1 MHKMQSFIAIADA
14 IRNGELSAREVLE
27 QSLSVIDAKNPELN
41 AFIMLDE
48 ETARAAADDIDR
60 RISAG
65 EDPGKLAGV
74 PIGVKD
80 IENCIG
86 FPTTQGSLLL
96 KDAPRASAD
105 SIHVARLRA
114 AGAVI
119 VGKTNTPE
127 FGMDGATHNKLWGVT
142 GNPWNPAMTPGGSSG
157 GSSSAV
163 ASGMVPLATATDAG
177 GSTRQPAA
185 YTGTIGLH
193 PSHGRIPK
201 ANGFSNWACHGAITR
216 SVLET
221 ARYLDVVSGP
231 DDHDRQSLP
240 PPGLLYEE
248 QADTFDVAGLRGAW
262 SSDLGYAVVET
273 EIIEICERAARKLM
287 AAAALTS
294 VERECHIANAYMPL
308 ALINLWRMKSEM
320 ELEGTYAASLPL
332 LAEQSQGWLRRMGD
346 LNEQD
351 IADAWKVIY
360 QLESDMA
367 DLFNDIDVLF
377 TPATACSPYAADA
390 PIPQVID
397 GRDASNSGGE
407 PFGPPANICWNPS
420 ISVPAGLTAAGLPV
434 GLQITVRRHHD
445 HVALRLARIWEQA
458 QPWSYPWDRG

>member
-1 MHKMQSFIAIADA
+1 MQSLIQIAEAVRA
-14 IRNGELSAREVLE
+14 GKRSARDALK
-27 QSLSVIDAKNPELN
+27 QSLAVIAEKNPALN

-48 ETARAAADDIDR
+48 DAAAAQADAIDAR
-60 RISAG
+60 VLRG

-80 IENCIG
+80 IENCTG
-86 FPTTQGSLLL
+86 YPTTQGSLLM
-96 KDAPRASAD
+96 KDAPAATAD

-127 FGMDGATHNKLWGVT
+127 FGMDGATHNKLWGIT
-142 GNPWNPAMTPGGSSG
+142 RNPWNLELTPGGSSG
-157 GSSSAV
+157 GSSAAV
-163 ASGMVPLATATDAG
+163 SSGMVPLATATDAG

-185 YTGTIGLH
+185 YTGTVGLL
-193 PSHGRIPK
+193 PAHGRIPK
-201 ANGFSNWACHGAITR
+201 GGGFSNWSCHGAITR

-231 DDHDRQSLP
+231 DDRDRQSLP
-240 PPGLLYEE
+240 PPGLSYEE
-248 QADTFDVAGLRGAW
+248 QAETFEVAGLRAAW
-262 SSDLGYAVVET
+262 SPDLGYAVVEP
-273 EIIEICERAARKLM
+273 EIVEICESAARKLM
-287 AAAALTS
+287 AAARLHA
-294 VERECHIANAYMPL
+294 VDRVCNIANVYMPL
-308 ALINLWRMKSEM
+308 ALVNLWRMKSDM
-320 ELEGTYAASLPL
+320 ETDGTLTEALPL
-332 LAEQSQGWLRRMGD
+332 LAEQSQDWLRRMRD
-346 LNEQD
+346 LTPKD

-367 DLFNDIDVLF
+367 DLFSDVDVLF
-377 TPATACSPYAADA
+377 TPATACSPYTADA

-407 PFGPPANICWNPS
+407 PFGPPANVCWNPS
-420 ISVPAGLTAAGLPV
+420 ISVPAGLTSGGLPV

-445 HVALRLARIWEQA
+445 HVALRLARLWEQT
-458 QPWSYPWDRG
+458 QPWSFPWD

>member
-1 MHKMQSFIAIADA
+1 MQSLITIAEAVRAGKQSARDVLEKCLDAIAEK
-14 IRNGELSAREVLE
+14 NG
-27 QSLSVIDAKNPELN
+27 ELN
-41 AFIMLDE
+41 AFIMLDAE
-48 ETARAAADDIDR
+48 SARKQAEDIDA
-60 RISAG
+60 RIARG

-86 FPTTQGSLLL
+86 FQTTQGSLLL
-96 KDAPRASAD
+96 KDAPNASND

-142 GNPWNPAMTPGGSSG
+142 RNPWNPELTPGGSSG
-157 GSSSAV
+157 GSSAAV

-185 YTGTIGLH
+185 YTGTVGLL
-193 PSHGRIPK
+193 PAHGRIPK
-201 ANGFSNWACHGAITR
+201 ANGFSNWSCHGAVTR

-240 PPGLLYEE
+240 APGMVYERE
-248 QADTFDVAGLRGAW
+248 AESFNVSGLRAAW
-262 SSDLGYAVVET
+262 SPDLGYAVVEP
-273 EIIEICERAARKLM
+273 EILEICERAAHKLIE
-287 AAAALTS
+287 AAALEAVT
-294 VERECHIANAYMPL
+294 RDCHVANAYMPL
-308 ALINLWRMKSEM
+308 ALVNLWKMKSDM
-320 ELEGTYAASLPL
+320 ETEGTLATSLSY
-332 LAEQSQGWLRRMGD
+332 LAEQSQDWLKRMVD
-346 LNEQD
+346 ITAKD

-367 DLFNDIDVLF
+367 DLFADIDVLL
-377 TPATACSPYAADA
+377 TPATACSPYTADA

-397 GRDASNSGGE
+397 GRDASMSGGE
-407 PFGPPANICWNPS
+407 PFGPPPNICWNPS
-420 ISVPAGLTAAGLPV
+420 ISVPAGTTASGLPV

-445 HVALRLARIWEQA
+445 HVALRLARLWELA
-458 QPWSYPWDRG
+458 EPWSYPWDKG

>member
-1 MHKMQSFIAIADA
+1 MQSLIDIAQDVRAGKRA
-14 IRNGELSAREVLE
+14 ARDVLE
-27 QSLSVIDAKNPELN
+27 HSLELIAAKNAELN

-48 ETARAAADDIDR
+48 VSAREQADDIDR

-74 PIGVKD
+74 PIGIKD

-96 KDAPRASAD
+96 KDAPKATAD

-119 VGKTNTPE
+119 VGKTNMPE

-142 GNPWNPAMTPGGSSG
+142 RNPWNPLLTPGGSSG
-157 GSSSAV
+157 GSSAAV
-163 ASGMVPLATATDAG
+163 ASGMVPLGTATDAG

-185 YTGTIGLH
+185 YTGSVGLL

-201 ANGFSNWACHGAITR
+201 GGGFSNWSCHGAITR

-240 PPGLLYEE
+240 PPGMVYEQ
-248 QADTFDVAGLRGAW
+248 QAESFDVRGLRAAW
-262 SSDLGYAVVET
+262 SPDLGYAVVEP
-273 EIIEICERAARKLM
+273 EIVDICKTAADKLM
-287 AAAALTS
+287 TTAALQP

-308 ALINLWRMKSEM
+308 ALVNLWKMRSDMQM
-320 ELEGTYAASLPL
+320 NGTYAASLPY
-332 LAEQSQGWLRRMGD
+332 LAEQSRDWLTRMEE
-346 LNEQD
+346 LSEKD
-351 IADAWKVIY
+351 IAEAWKVIY
-360 QLESDMA
+360 RLESDMA
-367 DLFNDIDVLF
+367 DLYADIDVLL

-397 GRDASNSGGE
+397 GRDASKSGGE
-407 PFGPPANICWNPS
+407 PFGPPANVCWNPS

-445 HVALRLARIWEQA
+445 HVALRLARLWEKA
-458 QPWSYPWDRG
+458 QPWSFPWD

>member
-1 MHKMQSFIAIADA
+1 MQSLIDIADA
-14 IRNGELSAREVLE
+14 VRAGKRSARDALE
-27 QSLSVIDAKNPELN
+27 QSLSAIEEKNPALN
-41 AFIMLDE
+41 AFIMLDVD
-48 ETARAAADDIDR
+48 AACEQADDIDR
-60 RISAG
+60 QISRG

-96 KDAPRASAD
+96 KDAPKATAD

-119 VGKTNTPE
+119 VGKTNLPE

-142 GNPWNPAMTPGGSSG
+142 RNPWNPELTPGGSSG
-157 GSSSAV
+157 GSSAAV

-177 GSTRQPAA
+177 GSTRQPGA
-185 YTGTIGLH
+185 YTGSVGFL
-193 PSHGRIPK
+193 PAHGRIPK

-240 PPGLLYEE
+240 PPGMLYEQ
-248 QADTFDVAGLRGAW
+248 QAETMDVAGLRAAW
-262 SSDLGYAVVET
+262 SPDLGYAVVEP
-273 EIIEICERAARKLM
+273 EIIDICKSAAQTLIKAASLRSTERD
-287 AAAALTS
+287 
-294 VERECHIANAYMPL
+294 CHIANAYMPL
-308 ALINLWRMKSEM
+308 ALVNLWRMKSDM
-320 ELEGTYAASLPL
+320 ETEGTFAAALPL
-332 LAEQSQGWLRRMGD
+332 LAEQSQDWLRRMAD
-346 LNEQD
+346 LSEKD
-351 IADAWKVIY
+351 IAEAWKVIY
-360 QLESDMA
+360 RLESDMA
-367 DLFNDIDVLF
+367 DLFTDIDVLF
-377 TPATACSPYAADA
+377 TPATACSPYTADA

-397 GRDASNSGGE
+397 GRDASNSGAE
-407 PFGPPANICWNPS
+407 PFGPPANICWNPA
-420 ISVPAGLTAAGLPV
+420 ISVPAGLTSSGLPV

-445 HVALRLARIWEQA
+445 HVALRLAHLWEQT
-458 QPWSYPWDRG
+458 QPWTYPWD

>member
-1 MHKMQSFIAIADA
+1 MQSLIEIAEAVRA
-14 IRNGELSAREVLE
+14 GKQSARSVLE
-27 QSLSVIDAKNPELN
+27 QSLSAIEEKNPALN
-41 AFIMLDE
+41 AFIMLDRE
-48 ETARAAADDIDR
+48 AAHKEADDIDSR
-60 RISAG
+60 VARG

-96 KDAPRASAD
+96 KDAPKANAD

-114 AGAVI
+114 AGAVV
-119 VGKTNTPE
+119 VGKTNLPE

-142 GNPWNPAMTPGGSSG
+142 RNPWNPELTPGGSSG
-157 GSSSAV
+157 GSSAAV

-185 YTGTIGLH
+185 YTGSIGLI

-221 ARYLDVVSGP
+221 ARYLDVVCGP

-240 PPGLLYEE
+240 PPGMLYEQ
-248 QADTFDVAGLRGAW
+248 QAESLDVTGLRVAW
-262 SSDLGYAVVET
+262 SPDLGYAVVEP
-273 EIIEICERAARKLM
+273 EIIDICESAAHKLIK
-287 AAAALTS
+287 ATS
-294 VERECHIANAYMPL
+294 LRLVERDCHIANAYMPL
-308 ALINLWRMKSEM
+308 ALVNLWRMKSDM
-320 ELEGTYAASLPL
+320 ETDGTFAASLPY
-332 LAEQSQGWLRRMGD
+332 LAEQSQDWLKRMEA
-346 LNEQD
+346 LTAKD

-367 DLFNDIDVLF
+367 DLFTDIDVLL
-377 TPATACSPYAADA
+377 TPATACSPYTADA

-407 PFGPPANICWNPS
+407 PFGPPANICWNPA
-420 ISVPAGLTAAGLPV
+420 ISVPAGLTSNGLPV

-445 HVALRLARIWEQA
+445 QVALRLARLWEQTV
-458 QPWSYPWDRG
+458 PWSYPWD

>member
-1 MHKMQSFIAIADA
+1 MQSLIEIAEAVRA
-14 IRNGELSAREVLE
+14 GKHSARDALE
-27 QSLSVIDAKNPELN
+27 QSLATIAEKNPALN

-48 ETARAAADDIDR
+48 KSAQAQADAVDARIAR
-60 RISAG
+60 G

-86 FPTTQGSLLL
+86 FPTTQGSLLM
-96 KDAPRASAD
+96 KDAPVADAD

-127 FGMDGATHNKLWGVT
+127 FGMDGATHNKLWGIT
-142 GNPWNPAMTPGGSSG
+142 RNPWNTELTPGGSSG

-163 ASGMVPLATATDAG
+163 SSGMVPLSTATDAG

-185 YTGTIGLH
+185 YTGTVGLL
-193 PSHGRIPK
+193 PAHGRIPK
-201 ANGFSNWACHGAITR
+201 GSGFSNWSCHGAITR

-240 PPGLLYEE
+240 PPGMSFEDE
-248 QADTFDVAGLRGAW
+248 AETFDVTGLRAAW
-262 SSDLGYAVVET
+262 SPDLGYAVVEP
-273 EIIEICERAARKLM
+273 EIIEICERAAHQLM
-287 AAAALTS
+287 QAAALDT
-294 VERECHIANAYMPL
+294 VRRDCHVANAYMPL
-308 ALINLWRMKSEM
+308 ALVNLWRMKTDM
-320 ELEGTYAASLPL
+320 ETDGTLSAALPL
-332 LAEQSQGWLRRMGD
+332 LAEQSQDWLERMD
-346 LNEQD
+346 EISAQD
-351 IADAWKVIY
+351 IADAWRVIY
-360 QLESDMA
+360 QLEADMA
-367 DLFNDIDVLF
+367 DLFADIDVLF
-377 TPATACSPYAADA
+377 TPATACSPYIADA
-390 PIPQVID
+390 PIPQMID

-420 ISVPAGLTAAGLPV
+420 ISIPAGLTASGLPV

-445 HVALRLARIWEQA
+445 HVALRLGRLWEQT
-458 QPWSYPWDRG
+458 QPWSFPWD